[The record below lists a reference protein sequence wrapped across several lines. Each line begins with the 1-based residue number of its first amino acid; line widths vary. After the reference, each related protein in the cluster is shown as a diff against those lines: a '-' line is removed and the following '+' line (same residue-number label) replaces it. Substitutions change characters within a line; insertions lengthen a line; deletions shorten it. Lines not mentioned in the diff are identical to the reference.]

1 MKTKAVNRRKKWQ
14 IYEHLHLH
22 EKCGQIARFE
32 TWYKRKKTNLCAI
45 VFGLMIGVEI
55 FVQHFFPMSMSVSG
69 QKMSGDG
76 GVRVGLLLN

>member
-1 MKTKAVNRRKKWQ
+1 
-14 IYEHLHLH
+14 
-22 EKCGQIARFE
+22 
-32 TWYKRKKTNLCAI
+32 
-45 VFGLMIGVEI
+45 MIGVEI